1 MIVGPSGNISDEG
14 ISIKLQE
21 DGRANY
27 ELDLSGYSSGIYT
40 AVVQKGN
47 SQSSE
52 TFSVGLQLG
61 SGPIDAKTTQIEY
74 TQGERILLLG
84 SANANSLLNVI
95 LVDPNGI
102 KIKETQI
109 PSKSDGT
116 FTVDQLK
123 IPSNGVLGIWEINV
137 SSGSNLEIIE
147 FNVISEKGQGLTVT
161 IEDDIQQR
169 ISICRT

>member
-1 MIVGPSGNISDEG
+1 M
-14 ISIKLQE
+14 
-21 DGRANY
+21 
-27 ELDLSGYSSGIYT
+27 
-40 AVVQKGN
+40 
-47 SQSSE
+47 
-52 TFSVGLQLG
+52 GLQLG
-61 SGPIDAKTTQIEY
+61 SGPIDAKTTQVEY

-102 KIKETQI
+102 KIKEIQI

-161 IEDDIQQR
+161 IELFF
-169 ISICRT
+169 